1 MHKNHFIIPPF
12 SIGSPFMDGF
22 QNLYFLNPFS
32 VTYMMSLRSV
42 TCLRYCPCC
51 RFLKFCDIARL
62 LQYQKNIRGVD
73 PAFDTDTV

>member
-1 MHKNHFIIPPF
+1 
-12 SIGSPFMDGF
+12 MDGF